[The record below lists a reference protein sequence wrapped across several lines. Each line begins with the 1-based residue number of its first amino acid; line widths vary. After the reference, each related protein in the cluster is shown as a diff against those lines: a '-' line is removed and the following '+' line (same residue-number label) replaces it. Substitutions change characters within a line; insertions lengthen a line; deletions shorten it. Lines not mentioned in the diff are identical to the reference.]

1 MTSLTLEDFLKYSK
15 KQAEEQDEKRSA
27 DLVKLSAMV
36 KSEIDSALDPVITRQ
51 EKYEQKTNVAIEN
64 INKEVASIKALV
76 SSDGYL
82 PPPALSLSAGT
93 RSPAQKSLLSP
104 RSSAWPPLPAC
115 PPTHALPP
123 MPPRPPTHAPTSQQ
137 NSDILRQKF
146 EEGRLT
152 LGFEP
157 ISMKDLSRLSRQH
170 DIHDQELLM
179 KMAILEYIRLDMT
192 IKSLETSNIIRV
204 FTQGG
209 RFDSE
214 VNRFY
219 ATFDSQATVSLI
231 WRHVSKLSRKQDHHV
246 MIYVPNAF
254 QNQLRYL
261 DQIAYS
267 LRNPPPGKER
277 SRTRIMYGTYS
288 LYLQQKPFNS
298 NRWLSVHA
306 EHLPPGDLEAGVTV
320 SASPPPGR
328 QRDGISSTSSNDLTG
343 LPKRA
348 ASSSP
353 EIRRQRKQSRKVSG
367 SDSAE
372 ETVTVNLEQEVKEPA
387 GDQNI
392 SDPRQPN
399 ATTTSSLNCQVPT

>member
-104 RSSAWPPLPAC
+104 RSSAWPPLPAR

-254 QNQLRYL
+254 QNQLRQVILL
-261 DQIAYS
+261 DII
-267 LRNPPPGKER
+267 K
-277 SRTRIMYGTYS
+277 
-288 LYLQQKPFNS
+288 
-298 NRWLSVHA
+298 
-306 EHLPPGDLEAGVTV
+306 
-320 SASPPPGR
+320 
-328 QRDGISSTSSNDLTG
+328 
-343 LPKRA
+343 
-348 ASSSP
+348 
-353 EIRRQRKQSRKVSG
+353 
-367 SDSAE
+367 
-372 ETVTVNLEQEVKEPA
+372 
-387 GDQNI
+387 
-392 SDPRQPN
+392 
-399 ATTTSSLNCQVPT
+399 